1 MSTLIKPQEVVNTGI
16 YRAAPVNTRFDI
28 NIIAP
33 HIKSAEERFLLP
45 LLGSALYNDMI
56 LLQNANV
63 SNYNPDAGAI
73 VQKFPTN
80 AAYESLW
87 TSYVLRYI
95 GYVIYYEALP
105 YLTFQVSSKGIFTND
120 SEFASNGGL
129 ASVKFMQDNTLQK
142 IDNLKPLIEKYLCD
156 NKTTLPLFDSKH
168 CDCHSCEDDN
178 NCGCGYGHECGYF
191 LRSGFYCRSCRTR
204 KNNSTNIILY

>member
-28 NIIAP
+28 NIISP

-45 LLGSALYNDMI
+45 ILKKDLYEDMI
-56 LLQNANV
+56 LQQNVNV
-63 SNYNPDAGAI
+63 SNYNPDVGAI

-80 AAYESLW
+80 ANYEALW
-87 TSYVLRYI
+87 TLYLLRFL

-105 YLTFQVSSKGIFTND
+105 YLTFQVSSKGIFQND
-120 SEFASNGGL
+120 SEFATNGGL
-129 ASVKFMQDNTLQK
+129 NAVKFMQDNTLQK
-142 IDNLKPLIEKYLCD
+142 IDNIKPLIDKYLCD
-156 NKTTLPLFDSKH
+156 NKSDFPLFDSKH
-168 CDCHSCEDDN
+168 CECHTCESFD
-178 NCGCGYGHECGYF
+178 NCGCGYGDICGYF
-191 LRSGFYCRSCRTR
+191 LRAGFYCNTCRTR

>member
-1 MSTLIKPQEVVNTGI
+1 MSLIKPQEVVNTGI

-28 NIIAP
+28 NIISP
-33 HIKSAEERFLLP
+33 HIQSAEERFVVP
-45 LLGSALYNDMI
+45 ILGMSLYNDMVFY
-56 LLQNANV
+56 QNSNV
-63 SNYNPDAGAI
+63 SNYNPDAGLI
-73 VQKFPTN
+73 VKKFPTVS
-80 AAYESLW
+80 AYEDLW
-87 TSYVLRYI
+87 EKYLLRFI

-156 NKTTLPLFDSKH
+156 NKIDLPLFDSKH
-168 CDCHSCEDDN
+168 CECHTCESHDS
-178 NCGCGYGHECGYF
+178 CGCGYGDVCGYF
-191 LRSGFYCRSCRTR
+191 LRAGFYCNTCRTR

>member
-45 LLGSALYNDMI
+45 LLGSALYDDMI
-56 LLQNANV
+56 LQQNANV

-73 VQKFPTN
+73 VLKFPTN
-80 AAYESLW
+80 PAYESLW

-142 IDNLKPLIEKYLCD
+142 IDNLKPLIEKYLCQ
-156 NKTTLPLFDSKH
+156 LV
-168 CDCHSCEDDN
+168 
-178 NCGCGYGHECGYF
+178 G
-191 LRSGFYCRSCRTR
+191 
-204 KNNSTNIILY
+204 

>member
-1 MSTLIKPQEVVNTGI
+1 MSLIKPQEVVNTGI

-28 NIIAP
+28 NIISP
-33 HIKSAEERFLLP
+33 HIQSAEERFVIP
-45 LLGSALYNDMI
+45 ILGMSLYNDMVFY
-56 LLQNANV
+56 QNPNV
-63 SNYNPDAGAI
+63 SNYNPDAGLI
-73 VQKFPTN
+73 VKKFPTVS
-80 AAYESLW
+80 AYEDLW
-87 TSYVLRYI
+87 EKYLLRFI

-156 NKTTLPLFDSKH
+156 NKIDLPLFDAKH
-168 CDCHSCEDDN
+168 CECHTCESHDS
-178 NCGCGYGHECGYF
+178 CGCGYGDVCGYF
-191 LRSGFYCRSCRTR
+191 LRAGFYCNTCRTR